1 MTAQN
6 KLEAIA
12 KNPPLFLP
20 RYLKKQIPATP
31 PPIPPTHLEIIQ
43 TWQAKAEKGHLGESA
58 FEGVL
63 TTNFFI
69 DILGWQ
75 VAPTSKTPTLNP
87 KYHIASENRTPDIAL
102 GNFSDKPEKVLMI
115 GEYKGTKTNL
125 DSKQKG
131 EGYQNRTPVEQARNY
146 ASLLPSD
153 CQFYLVTNMTEWRL
167 YAINSPDR
175 YERWFLS
182 ELSEP
187 AHYWRFTALLS
198 ESAILNGRTL
208 KWLQESDQQDKDIT
222 DALYNEYQKLR
233 WNSIIS
239 LAESNPKLTALAL
252 IDPAQTLL
260 DRILFI
266 AFAEDNG
273 LLPDNIYKKYAKATD
288 TLSAWDNLKTLFHAI
303 DKGSRTIPAYNGGLF
318 AENIALE
325 NLNIDDELIESFC
338 DLTAYDFAD
347 EVRVTVLGHIFEQ
360 SVAELEQLREAA
372 EAKPKSFISD
382 LAKRIAPIQTKGRS
396 VTGKRKQDGIVYTPD
411 AITRF
416 IVKNTLGRYLEAQ
429 QIEVRSQYETSQ
441 GEWYKKAPEGLGTG
455 SPIKSKQKDIDKGEY
470 LYWTAWQT
478 RLESIKV
485 IDPSCGSGAFL
496 VAAFDVFA
504 PYYRELAL
512 ALRRLYPKS
521 LEEFNG
527 DRAILTHNLYGVD
540 INAGAIEIAKL
551 SLWLK
556 TAKHGQKLD
565 SLDGHLVCGNSLRF
579 KPDKKSPFSSDHFG
593 WKTTF
598 KNILTNGGFDV
609 VLGNPPYVR
618 METLK
623 AFKPYLT
630 ENYTVASDRADLYAY
645 FYEIGLR
652 LLKTGGYLGYISSS
666 TFFKTGA
673 GEALRGY
680 LLKNARIQII
690 VDFGDLQVFEGVT
703 TYPAIVCLEKGK
715 VEADHVLQFAQIRN
729 AEQLAMLDTAFNQSA
744 VTMPQNQLTAENWQL
759 ENDIHAALR
768 HKLTHEHKTLKEV
781 YGAPCRGI
789 VTGLNEAFV
798 IDRATRDKLIADDA
812 KSAELLKPFLEGKD
826 LKKWH
831 VESRDL
837 YLIYIPKK
845 SIEIDDYSAI
855 KAHLLPFKDK
865 LESRA
870 TKQEWFELQQAQ
882 ENYVPFMEKP
892 KIIYG
897 HFSPN
902 ALFSYEAN
910 GSCSNDKSYFI
921 PKGDYFLLGLLNS
934 KIIWNLIVNMCPA
947 VRGGFYEVRVQYIE
961 TLPIPA
967 TIAELNKQNEQGE
980 QNEKDE
986 QEQDEQKIHI
996 ANLAEKC
1003 QRAAETRYKKQQEF
1017 IGIIPSLHPNKQVD
1031 KLSTALQNW
1040 WQLDFA
1046 AFQKQISKEFKQDI
1060 PVKDRMGWKELL
1072 ETGKQDIEKLTL
1084 EIATHERDLNT
1095 AVYKLFDLDDAE
1107 IKLIESN

>member
-6 KLEAIA
+6 KLEVIA
-12 KNPPLFLP
+12 NPPLFLP
-20 RYLKKQIPATP
+20 SYLKKQIPNTL
-31 PPIPPTHLEIIQ
+31 PPIPSKHLEIIQ
-43 TWQAKAEKGHLGESA
+43 TWQVLTEKKHLGERK
-58 FEGVL
+58 FEGDL
-63 TTNFFI
+63 TARFFV

-75 VAPTSKTPTLNP
+75 GSTSKTPTLDAQYN
-87 KYHIASENRTPDIAL
+87 IASENRTPDIAL
-102 GNFSDKPEKVLMI
+102 GQFSDKSAKVFMV

-125 DSKQKG
+125 DIKQKG

-146 ASLLPSD
+146 ASLLQPN

-167 YAINSPDR
+167 YANNSSPDR

-208 KWLQESDQQDKDIT
+208 KWLQESDQQDKEIT
-222 DALYNEYQKLR
+222 RALYSEYQKMR

-239 LAESNPKLTALAL
+239 LAESNPKLTALAI
-252 IDPAQTLL
+252 IDPSQTLL

-273 LLPDNIYKKYAKATD
+273 LLPDDTYKTHAKATA
-288 TLSAWDNLKTLFHAI
+288 TQSAWDNLKALFHAI
-303 DKGSRTIPAYNGGLF
+303 DTGSRDKPQTIPAYNGGLF
-318 AENIALE
+318 AKNEALD
-325 NLNIDDELIESFC
+325 NLSIEDELIQGFLA
-338 DLTAYDFAD
+338 LTAYDFAA

-416 IVKNTLGRYLEAQ
+416 IVQNTLGRYLEAQ
-429 QIEVRSQYETSQ
+429 QTEVRSQYETSK
-441 GEWYKKAPEGLGTG
+441 GEWYKIAPEGLGTG
-455 SPIKSKQKDIDKGEY
+455 APIKNKQKDIDIGEY

-512 ALRRLYPKS
+512 ALRRLYPAT

-556 TAKHGQKLD
+556 TAKQGQKLD

-579 KPDKKSPFSSDHFG
+579 KPDNKSRFSSEHFG

-598 KNILTNGGFDV
+598 KNILANGGFDV

-618 METLK
+618 QELI
-623 AFKPYLT
+623 KPYKAML
-630 ENYTVASDRADLYAY
+630 EAEFKIYDSVADLYAY

-652 LLKTGGYLGYISSS
+652 LLKSGGCLGYISSS
-666 TFFKTGA
+666 TFFKTGSGA
-673 GEALRGY
+673 TLRRY
-680 LLKNARIQII
+680 LLENARVQII

-715 VEADHVLQFAQIRN
+715 VEADHVLQFAQIQN
-729 AEQLAMLDTAFNQSA
+729 VEQLATLDTSFIQSA
-744 VTMPQNQLTAENWQL
+744 ADMPQSQLTAENWQMESDVQAVL
-759 ENDIHAALR
+759 RYKLIHG
-768 HKLTHEHKTLKEV
+768 HKTLKEV
-781 YGAPCRGI
+781 YGSPYRGLL
-789 VTGLNEAFV
+789 TGLNEAFV
-798 IDRATRDKLIADDA
+798 IDRATRDKLIAADS
-812 KSAELLKPFLEGKD
+812 KSVELLKPFIEGKD
-826 LKKWH
+826 LKKWRI
-831 VESRDL
+831 EQRDMW
-837 YLIYIPKK
+837 LILCPKGWTRK
-845 SIEIDDYSAI
+845 QSKNNTETEDTAQIWMQQNYPAI
-855 KAHLLPFKDK
+855 MEWLKPFEGNAKKRGDK
-865 LESRA
+865 GDFWWELRA
-870 TKQEWFELQQAQ
+870 CS
-882 ENYVPFMEKP
+882 YYDIYEKP
-892 KIIYG
+892 KLIYPEISQG
-897 HFSPN
+897 SKFSIDD
-902 ALFSYEAN
+902 
-910 GSCSNDKSYFI
+910 SNCFVNKTIFTI
-921 PKGDYFLLGLLNS
+921 KIADYFLLGLLNS
-934 KIIWNLIVNMCPA
+934 KIIWRILSDVCSA
-947 VRGGFYEVRVQYIE
+947 LRGGEWRLMLQSIYIE
-961 TLPIPA
+961 TLPIPEADETQKQIIA
-967 TIAELNKQNEQGE
+967 T
-980 QNEKDE
+980 
-986 QEQDEQKIHI
+986 
-996 ANLAEKC
+996 LAEKC
-1003 QRAAETRYKKQQEF
+1003 QQAAEARYKKQQEL
-1017 IGIIPSLHPNKQVD
+1017 IGIIPSLHPNKQVE

-1040 WQLDFA
+1040 WKLDFA
-1046 AFQKQISKEFKQDI
+1046 AFQKQIIKEFKQDI
-1060 PVKDRMGWKELL
+1060 PVKERTEWKELL
-1072 ETGKQDIEKLTL
+1072 ETGKQGIEKLTL

-1095 AVYKLFDLDDAE
+1095 AVYNLFDLTDAE
-1107 IKLIESN
+1107 IKLIES

>member
-12 KNPPLFLP
+12 KNTPLFLP
-20 RYLKKQIPATP
+20 KYLKKQIPKTLPA
-31 PPIPPTHLEIIQ
+31 IPPNHLKIIQ
-43 TWQAKAEKGHLGESA
+43 TWQEKAEKEHLGESA
-58 FEGVL
+58 FEGEL
-63 TTNFFI
+63 TNDFFI
-69 DILGWQ
+69 HILGWH
-75 VAPTSKTPTLNP
+75 VLTSKTPTLNP

-102 GNFSDKPEKVLMI
+102 GSFSDKSEKPLMV

-125 DSKQKG
+125 DIKQKG
-131 EGYQNRTPVEQARNY
+131 ENYQNRTPVEQARNY
-146 ASLLPSD
+146 ASLLLPE

-222 DALYNEYQKLR
+222 TALYNEYQKLR

-273 LLPDNIYKKYAKATD
+273 LLPDNIYGKYAKATD
-288 TLSAWDNLKTLFHAI
+288 TLSAWENIKTLFHAI

-318 AENIALE
+318 AANEALE
-325 NLNIDDELIESFC
+325 NLSIKDELIESFTA
-338 DLTAYDFAD
+338 LTAYDFAV

-416 IVKNTLGRYLEAQ
+416 IVQNTLGRYLEAQ
-429 QIEVRSQYETSQ
+429 QAEVRNQYETSK
-441 GEWYKKAPEGLGTG
+441 GEWYKIAPEGLGTG
-455 SPIKSKQKDIDKGEY
+455 APIKGKQKDIDIGEY

-504 PYYRELAL
+504 PYYQELAL
-512 ALRRLYPKS
+512 ALRRLYPAT

-556 TAKHGQKLD
+556 TAKQGQKLD

-579 KPDKKSPFSSDHFG
+579 KPDNKSRFSSEHFG

-598 KNILTNGGFDV
+598 KNILANGGFDV

-618 METLK
+618 MEILK
-623 AFKPYLT
+623 PFKPYLSA
-630 ENYTVASDRADLYAY
+630 NYAVASDRADLYAY

-652 LLKTGGYLGYISSS
+652 LLKTGGCLGYISNS
-666 TFFKTGA
+666 TFFKTGS
-673 GEALRGY
+673 GEALRRY
-680 LLKNARIQII
+680 LLDNARVQII
-690 VDFGDLQVFEGVT
+690 VDFGDLQVFKGVT

-715 VEADHVLQFAQIRN
+715 VEADHTLKFAEIQN
-729 AEQLAMLDTAFNQSA
+729 AEQLAMLDTAFSQGA
-744 VTMPQNQLTAENWQL
+744 VTMPQKQLTAENWQL
-759 ENDIHAALR
+759 ESDAHAALR
-768 HKLTHEHKTLKEV
+768 HKLTHGHKTLKEV
-781 YGAPCRGI
+781 YGSPLYGI
-789 VTGLNEAFV
+789 KSGLTEAFV
-798 IDRATRDKLIADDA
+798 INRATRDKLIASDS

-826 LKKWH
+826 LKKWR

-837 YLIYIPKK
+837 YLIYIAKK
-845 SIEIDDYSAI
+845 RIEIDDYPAI

-870 TKQEWFELQQAQ
+870 TKQEWFALQQAQ
-882 ENYVPFMEKP
+882 EVDAPLMEKA
-892 KIIYG
+892 KIVYSRFMPHPLFCLDSTG
-897 HFSPN
+897 KYHN
-902 ALFSYEAN
+902 DAL
-910 GSCSNDKSYFI
+910 YFI
-921 PKGDYFLLGLLNS
+921 SSVGYYELGLLNS
-934 KIIWNLIVNMCPA
+934 KLCWHLLTANALTMS
-947 VRGGFYEVRVQYIE
+947 GGFYQILGHVLEKVS
-961 TLPIPA
+961 IPSA
-967 TIAELNKQNEQGE
+967 T
-980 QNEKDE
+980 D
-986 QEQDEQKIHI
+986 DQKSHI
-996 ANLAEKC
+996 ADLAEKC
-1003 QRAAETRYKKQQEF
+1003 QQAAETRYKEQQNL

-1046 AFQKQISKEFKQDI
+1046 AFQKQIIKEFKQDI
-1060 PVKDRMGWKELL
+1060 PVKDLTEWKELL

-1095 AVYKLFDLDDAE
+1095 AVYQLFHLTDAE

>member
-1 MTAQN
+1 MTTPN
-6 KLEAIA
+6 KLDAIA
-12 KNPPLFLP
+12 KNTPLFLP
-20 RYLKKQIPATP
+20 RYLKKQIPDT
-31 PPIPPTHLEIIQ
+31 PPIPPKHLEIIKS
-43 TWQAKAEKGHLGESA
+43 WQAKTEKGHLGESA
-58 FEGVL
+58 FEGEL
-63 TTNFFI
+63 TANFFI
-69 DILGWQ
+69 EFLGWH
-75 VAPTSKTPTLNP
+75 VLTSKTPTLNP

-102 GNFSDKPEKVLMI
+102 GNFSDKLEKPLMI

-131 EGYQNRTPVEQARNY
+131 EGYQNRSPVEQARNY
-146 ASLLPSD
+146 ASLLVPH

-167 YAINSPDR
+167 YATNSSPDR

-222 DALYNEYQKLR
+222 TALYGEYQKLR

-239 LAESNPKLTALAL
+239 LAESNPKLTTLAI

-273 LLPDNIYKKYAKATD
+273 LLPENIYKNYAKTTD
-288 TLSAWDNLKTLFHAI
+288 TLSAWENLKTLFHAI
-303 DKGSRTIPAYNGGLF
+303 DKGSKTIPAYNGGLF
-318 AENIALE
+318 AENKALE
-325 NLNIDDELIESFC
+325 NLNIDEKLIASFC
-338 DLTAYDFAD
+338 DLTAYDFA
-347 EVRVTVLGHIFEQ
+347 EEIRVTVLGHIFEQ

-382 LAKRIAPIQTKGRS
+382 LAQRIAPIQTKGRS

-416 IVKNTLGRYLEAQ
+416 IVQNTLGRYLEAQ
-429 QIEVRSQYETSQ
+429 QTDVRSQYETSK
-441 GEWYKKAPEGLGTG
+441 GEWYKIAPEGMGGAT
-455 SPIKSKQKDIDKGEY
+455 IKGKQKEIAIGEY

-512 ALRRLYPKS
+512 ALRRLYPAT
-521 LEEFNG
+521 LEDFNG

-556 TAKHGQKLD
+556 TAKRGQKLD

-579 KPDKKSPFSSDHFG
+579 KPDNKSRFSSEHFG

-598 KNILTNGGFDV
+598 KNILANGGFDV

-618 METLK
+618 MEILK
-623 AFKPYLT
+623 PFKPYLSA
-630 ENYTVASDRADLYAY
+630 NYAVASDRADLYAY

-652 LLKTGGYLGYISSS
+652 LLKTGGCLGYISNS
-666 TFFKTGA
+666 TFFKTGS
-673 GEALRGY
+673 GEALRRY
-680 LLKNARIQII
+680 LLENARVQII

-715 VEADHVLQFAQIRN
+715 VEADHVLQFAEIQN
-729 AEQLAMLDTAFNQSA
+729 AKQLAMLDTAFSQGA

-759 ENDIHAALR
+759 ESDAHATLR
-768 HKLTHEHKTLKEV
+768 HKLTYGHKTLKEV
-781 YGAPCRGI
+781 YGSPCRGI

-798 IDRATRDKLIADDA
+798 IDRVTRDKLIATDS

-826 LKKWH
+826 LKKWR
-831 VESRDL
+831 VESQDL

-845 SIEIDDYSAI
+845 RVEIDD
-855 KAHLLPFKDK
+855 L
-865 LESRA
+865 
-870 TKQEWFELQQAQ
+870 
-882 ENYVPFMEKP
+882 
-892 KIIYG
+892 
-897 HFSPN
+897 
-902 ALFSYEAN
+902 
-910 GSCSNDKSYFI
+910 
-921 PKGDYFLLGLLNS
+921 
-934 KIIWNLIVNMCPA
+934 
-947 VRGGFYEVRVQYIE
+947 
-961 TLPIPA
+961 
-967 TIAELNKQNEQGE
+967 
-980 QNEKDE
+980 
-986 QEQDEQKIHI
+986 
-996 ANLAEKC
+996 
-1003 QRAAETRYKKQQEF
+1003 
-1017 IGIIPSLHPNKQVD
+1017 
-1031 KLSTALQNW
+1031 
-1040 WQLDFA
+1040 
-1046 AFQKQISKEFKQDI
+1046 
-1060 PVKDRMGWKELL
+1060 
-1072 ETGKQDIEKLTL
+1072 
-1084 EIATHERDLNT
+1084 
-1095 AVYKLFDLDDAE
+1095 
-1107 IKLIESN
+1107 